1 MEQYKKMYSRINQM
15 YTSSDKNRA
24 SDLIGLI
31 MNVQN
36 YVFRNQDCVR
46 KELKSMGGK
55 VLQLESEKNIE
66 KGRKEGFETG
76 QMTGQMMLGTLINRL
91 IMSGR
96 SAEVGKVATDSN
108 FRNNSIKNTTLNQ
121 KISPNREVVKTTSFF
136 HHFNLSAASFVAAD
150 LTHSSSD
157 RVTCM
162 ASLLPRNLSAAK
174 HNPLLYLSRYR
185 ESI

>member
-1 MEQYKKMYSRINQM
+1 
-15 YTSSDKNRA
+15 
-24 SDLIGLI
+24 
-31 MNVQN
+31 
-36 YVFRNQDCVR
+36 
-46 KELKSMGGK
+46 
-55 VLQLESEKNIE
+55 
-66 KGRKEGFETG
+66 
-76 QMTGQMMLGTLINRL
+76 MLGALINRL

-96 SAEVGKVATDSN
+96 SAEVGKAATDSN
-108 FRNNSIKNTTLNQ
+108 FRNKLYKEYDIKPEDKQ
-121 KISPNREVVKTTSFF
+121 PNREVVKTTSFF

-157 RVTCM
+157 RVTCI